1 MYSIQVCVHMYRCA
15 YVCVTWGSGA
25 SQWPPGITSLLPSLE
40 DCHWVTNETQ
50 TWRKPEWPWET
61 WRVPWWISV
70 PSGAEGNGVKTGKRA
85 HVSSTL
91 ASPPGEGGRH
101 MGRSLWPPLTWMS
114 KAELGRWEF
123 SAGVTSK
130 ADLSKTLVLDGHA
143 RKNRQTDQGCLC
155 QTHRK
160 QNKNLLQHPRYP
172 RSACLLGPL
181 SSPHPSAWVSN

>member
-1 MYSIQVCVHMYRCA
+1 MYRCA
-15 YVCVTWGSGA
+15 YVCVTWASGA

-40 DCHWVTNETQ
+40 DCYWVTNETQ

-101 MGRSLWPPLTWMS
+101 MGEVPVTAPNLGEQGRAGQVGVQCRGHVKGRSLQDTRAWWPCQEKQTNRPGLSLSNTQKAKQKPVAAS
-114 KAELGRWEF
+114 KVPEECLPPW
-123 SAGVTSK
+123 STQLPTS
-130 ADLSKTLVLDGHA
+130 
-143 RKNRQTDQGCLC
+143 
-155 QTHRK
+155 
-160 QNKNLLQHPRYP
+160 
-172 RSACLLGPL
+172 
-181 SSPHPSAWVSN
+181 